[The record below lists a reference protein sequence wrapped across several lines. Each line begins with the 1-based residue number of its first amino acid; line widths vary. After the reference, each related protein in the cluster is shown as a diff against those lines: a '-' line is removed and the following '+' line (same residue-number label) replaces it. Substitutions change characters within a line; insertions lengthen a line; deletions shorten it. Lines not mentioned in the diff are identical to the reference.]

1 MATQEVEDPGKATSI
16 RRDKTAMKRII
27 WISLISLV
35 IVLGGVVLMRLSG
48 KSGAPSGGGAP
59 KAELEQEVT
68 TFSIDGRSPKG
79 VKQWHLDGKSAEI
92 IGDDI
97 HLHDLKA
104 IAYGDDATINLS
116 SDSGIYRK
124 ELGEVELFGNVD
136 VVSDEGYTLK
146 TERAKWSQNTKEI
159 STEELVHIDKEGM
172 SAVGTGGMA
181 NSEEK
186 KAVLNKDVTVKI
198 EPDTRVDCD
207 GSLIVLYKENMAVF
221 SENVMVEDKDGR
233 LFADK
238 LTVEFNGDTQELDRV
253 VAEGNVKLKKG
264 KSYTISDMAIYTET
278 TKSAQLLGR
287 PRIIIDPDEIANLDS
302 MNNH

>member
-1 MATQEVEDPGKATSI
+1 
-16 RRDKTAMKRII
+16 
-27 WISLISLV
+27 
-35 IVLGGVVLMRLSG
+35 MRFAS
-48 KSGAPSGGGAP
+48 KDSAPSGDQTP
-59 KAELEQEVT
+59 RAELAQEVT

-79 VKQWHLDGKSAEI
+79 VKQWHLDGQSAEI
-92 IGDDI
+92 IGDEI

-104 IAYGDDATINLS
+104 IAYGDDAIINLS

-124 ELGEVELFGNVD
+124 EAGEVELIGNVD

-146 TERAKWSQNTKEI
+146 TERASWSQNTKEI
-159 STEELVHIDKEGM
+159 STEEVVHINKEGM

-181 NSEEK
+181 NSDEK

-198 EPDTRVDCD
+198 EPDTKVNCD
-207 GSLIVLYKENMAVF
+207 GPLIVLYKENMAIF
-221 SENVMVEDKDGR
+221 RDNVMVEDKDGK

-253 VAEGNVKLKKG
+253 VAEGNVKLKKD

-287 PRIIIDPDEIANLDS
+287 PRIIIDPDEISDLDS